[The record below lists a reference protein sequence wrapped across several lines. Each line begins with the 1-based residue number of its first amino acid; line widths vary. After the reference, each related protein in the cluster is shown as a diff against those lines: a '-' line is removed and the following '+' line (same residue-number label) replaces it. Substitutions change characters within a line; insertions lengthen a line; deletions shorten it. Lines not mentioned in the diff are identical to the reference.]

1 MSTFDTFSY
10 PFFMIISHFHKHYIK
25 YTVWTASFNNPMIN
39 KFKAA
44 YKYNLMLY
52 SARNAWR
59 GLGPFS
65 TQKAVLTFRFT
76 HDNMESHFCVA

>member
-10 PFFMIISHFHKHYIK
+10 SSSAIISHFHKHYIK
-25 YTVWTASFNNPMIN
+25 YIIGTASLNNPIIN
-39 KFKAA
+39 KFKAV
-44 YKYNLMLY
+44 YEYNLILY

-59 GLGPFS
+59 GLNPFP
-65 TQKAVLTFRFT
+65 TQKDVLTLRFT